1 MTVRLPPGVRDH
13 LPQAAARRRG
23 VATALDGEFAR
34 WGYQRVITPLY
45 EYDDVL
51 RLGLGAPQQ
60 ALRFV
65 EAGTG
70 EVLAIR
76 PDLTA
81 QVARVV
87 ATRLHDEPGPLRLR
101 YEGSVVRAGA
111 ELYQSGVELID
122 APQAGGDLE
131 VLLLVDAALGAAGIE
146 GVALDVGHAD
156 VARAALDGLALDEE
170 RAAGLHA
177 ALLRKDTAAVDEIA
191 RKLDAPAKR
200 RKLLSSLPSL
210 YGGPDVI
217 ERARGLVDKGS
228 AAARALDELSLLLER
243 LSSLSLK
250 ARLSIDLGEV
260 RGFDY
265 YTGTRFAAYADGAG
279 GALASGGRYDRL
291 VERYGRAARAT
302 GFAVDVDRAAELL
315 KTRGVEAA
323 SPSGGLYLAGD
334 PVLGAQLAGRLHAA
348 GLRAVLDLDDPAP
361 SDGKLKERAARFR
374 LERVVVAAPDKLRWF
389 DVQPPGAKGSLA
401 GAALKKLLTGN
412 ALDALVPPE

>member
-45 EYDDVL
+45 EYDEVL
-51 RLGLGAPQQ
+51 KLGLGSPQR

-65 EAGTG
+65 DGG

-111 ELYQSGVELID
+111 ELYQSGIELID
-122 APQAGGDLE
+122 APQPGGDLE
-131 VLLLVDAALGAAGIE
+131 ILLLADAALAAAGID
-146 GVALDVGHAD
+146 GVAIDLGHAD
-156 VARAALDGLALDEE
+156 VARAALEGLSLDGDRAAALD
-170 RAAGLHA
+170 A

-191 RKLDAPAKR
+191 RKLELPAKR
-200 RKLLSSLPSL
+200 KKLLSALPSL

-217 ERARGLVDKGS
+217 ERARPLVDKGS
-228 AAARALDELSLLLER
+228 PAARALDELALLVER

-250 ARLSIDLGEV
+250 SRLSLDLGEV

-279 GALASGGRYDRL
+279 GALVSGGRYDKL
-291 VERYGRAARAT
+291 VERYGRPARAT
-302 GFAVDVDRAAELL
+302 GFAVDVDRSAELL
-315 KTRGVEAA
+315 KARGVDA
-323 SPSGGLYLAGD
+323 SPAVGGLYLAGD
-334 PVLGAQLAGRLHAA
+334 PVLSAQLAARLHAA
-348 GLRAVLDLDDPAP
+348 GLRAVLDLDEPAP
-361 SDGKLKERAARFR
+361 TDGKLKERAARFR
-374 LERVVVAAPDKLRWF
+374 LERVVVSARDKLRWF